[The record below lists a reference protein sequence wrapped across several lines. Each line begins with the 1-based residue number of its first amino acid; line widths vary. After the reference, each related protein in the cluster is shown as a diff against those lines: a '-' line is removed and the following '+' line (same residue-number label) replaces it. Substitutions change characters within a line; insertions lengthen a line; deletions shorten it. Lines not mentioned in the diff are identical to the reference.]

1 MVQDRVE
8 VEIGDGEF
16 VIEPIDSRVRN
27 QGFETYRAACG
38 DPGSASGE
46 VVWEFALS
54 RGDLARAHPNSNQA
68 RLGPG
73 YFFIE
78 AEQKAWEN
86 DTRVHHRTWHERI
99 TRDGL

>member
-16 VIEPIDSRVRN
+16 VIEPIDLRVRN
-27 QGFETYRAACG
+27 QGFGTYRAACG

-54 RGDLARAHPNSNQA
+54 RGDLARAHPNSNPA

-73 YFFIE
+73 VFFHRGR
-78 AEQKAWEN
+78 AEGLGERY
-86 DTRVHHRTWHERI
+86 TRAPQDMARAYYA
-99 TRDGL
+99 